1 MAAKKTKS
9 AKKKATRA
17 KRKTK
22 SAKKK
27 SAATRRKAKPAK
39 KKSAKKK
46 SAKKKAVKR
55 KAAKKKTAKK
65 KAAKKKAARK
75 KAAKKT
81 AARAR
86 ATPRPSA
93 KSAAKPASAPP
104 AGTPPGPPPVAGQGR
119 SARWTVQSGEV
130 GIRVRMYRVG
140 FGDFFLVSFL
150 PDTGDPVHLVIDCG
164 VFKGTKQTGDIGSIE
179 AAVAD
184 MVQTTGGKLALLMVT
199 HRHAD
204 HIAGFSRC
212 DAAFRSLSVQAVW
225 MSIWESEYSPT
236 AMKFQAELT
245 STAAALQSHFAA
257 LGARASK
264 EQDTAR
270 KYMENATGE
279 GGGKGGSNAKAL
291 NLLKNGFPGVVPEY
305 YQAGATAKL
314 PPALAQAGVT
324 AQILGPPPVADV
336 ALMKL
341 MDLQKGVGQYL
352 ADEELEGT
360 DSRAPFGPRW
370 EVDPLTGSPRGSKDV
385 YGPGSFR
392 EWTGDRNGE
401 NLPSVQQAQKGRAD
415 MEAALELAQPAA
427 ALVAAKQLNSFLNN
441 QSLVVLFTIK
451 GKKLL
456 FVGDAQAGNW
466 EHWLFD
472 TDSPDKKAGG
482 TMSANAHQIL
492 SSLDFYKV
500 GHHGSGNATPKAVVE
515 TMRRGGRKF
524 AAMCSTQK
532 DVYGTED
539 PDDPTKGT
547 EVPRVPLIDALAA
560 ECALV
565 RSDQIAIT
573 VNGESID
580 AMVEAPL
587 PAAANGPRYEKGA
600 MWIDC
605 YM

>member
-9 AKKKATRA
+9 AKKKATRV

-22 SAKKK
+22 A
-27 SAATRRKAKPAK
+27 AK
-39 KKSAKKK
+39 KKSAKT
-46 SAKKKAVKR
+46 KAVKR

-65 KAAKKKAARK
+65 KVAKKKAAK
-75 KAAKKT
+75 KKVAKKK

-86 ATPRPSA
+86 ATPRASS
-93 KSAAKPASAPP
+93 KSAAKSASAPP
-104 AGTPPGPPPVAGQGR
+104 AGTPSSKPPPVTAGAG
-119 SARWTVQSGEV
+119 SARWPVQSGEV

-150 PDTGDPVHLVIDCG
+150 PDSGDPVHIVIDCG

-245 STAAALQSHFAA
+245 RTAAALQSHFAA

-291 NLLKNGFPGVVPEY
+291 NLLKNGFAGVVPEY

-314 PPALAQAGVT
+314 PPALAQVGVT

-370 EVDPLTGSPRGSKDV
+370 EVDPLSGSARGSKDV

-392 EWTGDRNGE
+392 EWSGDRNGE

-472 TDSPDKKAGG
+472 TDSPDKKASG
-482 TMSANAHQIL
+482 TMSANAQQIL

-573 VNGESID
+573 VDGESID

-587 PAAANGPRYEKGA
+587 PAAGNGPRYEKGA

>member
-1 MAAKKTKS
+1 MAAKKAKS
-9 AKKKATRA
+9 ARKKTTRAKAKAKKTARA

-22 SAKKK
+22 AARKK
-27 SAATRRKAKPAK
+27 ATRVKKAAPAKRKAKG
-39 KKSAKKK
+39 S
-46 SAKKKAVKR
+46 
-55 KAAKKKTAKK
+55 KK
-65 KAAKKKAARK
+65 KAAKKKV
-75 KAAKKT
+75 
-81 AARAR
+81 AR
-86 ATPRPSA
+86 ATKTA
-93 KSAAKPASAPP
+93 GAPP
-104 AGTPPGPPPVAGQGR
+104 AAPSPGAGDG
-119 SARWTVQSGEV
+119 SARWAVLGGEV

-150 PDTGDPVHLVIDCG
+150 PDAGAPVHMVIDCG

-184 MVQTTGGKLALLMVT
+184 MVQTTGGKLALLVVT

-204 HIAGFSRC
+204 HIAGFARC
-212 DAAFRSLSVQAVW
+212 EAAFRTLAVEAVW

-245 STAAALQSHFAA
+245 RTAAALQSHFAA
-257 LGARASK
+257 FGARASK

-270 KYMENATGE
+270 KYMENATGD

-291 NLLKNGFPGVVPEY
+291 NLLKHGFAGVEPEY
-305 YQAGATAKL
+305 YQAGAAAKL
-314 PPALAQAGVT
+314 PPAFVQAGVK

-352 ADEELEGT
+352 ADEELQGT
-360 DSRAPFGPRW
+360 DSRAPFGTRW
-370 EVDPLTGSPRGSKDV
+370 EVDPLTGSARGSKDV

-392 EWTGDRNGE
+392 EWSGDRNGE
-401 NLPSVQQAQKGRAD
+401 NLPSVSQAQKARTD
-415 MEAALELAQPAA
+415 MEGVLEMAQPAA

-472 TDSPDKKAGG
+472 TDSPDKKASG
-482 TMSANAHQIL
+482 TMSANAQQIL
-492 SSLDFYKV
+492 TSLDFYKV

-515 TMRRGGRKF
+515 MMSRGGHKF

-539 PDDPTKGT
+539 PDDATKGT

-580 AMVEAPL
+580 AMVDAPL
-587 PAAANGPRYEKGA
+587 PPTAKGPRYVQGA
-600 MWIDC
+600 IWVDC
-605 YM
+605 YL